1 MTTQALRL
9 APLAIAALLIVGCA
23 KETREEASAPAP
35 SEPSASQSAPAS
47 STAKQPAA
55 SAEPAAAAEPA
66 AELPEQTGVKACD
79 DYLANYKAC
88 HRVIGAYSP
97 DAIDRKY
104 DELRTNL
111 LQRSTTEDG
120 KKQIQNQCASLAATM
135 TEALNDRE
143 CTAAAPAEPA
153 PADESEG

>member
-1 MTTQALRL
+1 MTTPALRL
-9 APLAIAALLIVGCA
+9 APFAIAALLIVGCA
-23 KETREEASAPAP
+23 KKTREEAPAPAP
-35 SEPSASQSAPAS
+35 SEPSASQSAPS
-47 STAKQPAA
+47 SSAAKPAV
-55 SAEPAAAAEPA
+55 SAEPAAA

-97 DAIDRKY
+97 DAIDKKY

-120 KKQIQNQCASLAATM
+120 KQQIQNQCASLSATM
-135 TEALNDRE
+135 KEALNDRD
-143 CTAAAPAEPA
+143 CTAAPAVPAPTEPA
-153 PADESEG
+153 PADDSN